1 MSATARKAKGRQIR
15 TWHLNRRS
23 GTDLSGL
30 AQEINPQVRGW
41 INYYGAFYRS
51 ELYAIAARIDEH
63 LVRWAMHKF
72 KRLRGRPD
80 RAWRWLDAAR
90 LRRPKLFAHWHLLTS
105 PTRRTV
111 GAV

>member
-1 MSATARKAKGRQIR
+1 MSFEPEAGAQCGNAARWDLRGGPPARAVPTAT
-15 TWHLNRRS
+15 
-23 GTDLSGL
+23 
-30 AQEINPQVRGW
+30 
-41 INYYGAFYRS
+41 GAFYRS

-63 LVRWAMHKF
+63 LVRWAMQKF

-90 LRRPKLFAHWHLLTS
+90 LRQPKLFAHWHLLTS